1 MDVLKHRE
9 EELLNWLPTQTTPQ
23 LFHFLSIDQPIDLSI
38 QRSISFLLVNWLIDQ
53 INQLIKFPAPSDQSV
68 ITSCSKIWSLADLLV
83 WSWINRLITS
93 RLISCSNLFL
103 LPRCRL
109 RPLRLSAITKN
120 CVRPSQSPLVDRLT
134 ISTVHF
140 HFFQQIC
147 SLRKGKWWDS
157 IAIRLLNQLKISFF
171 IQLKFN
177 LLIGNPQRW
186 PCGALF
192 CRLLV
197 ETRNSSTT
205 EWYTCLNNQK
215 ITLFFLLLICIDQ
228 QWWIADQKNKRYM
241 WGYAR

>member
-9 EELLNWLPTQTTPQ
+9 EELLNWLLTQTTAQ
-23 LFHFLSIDQPIDLSI
+23 LFNFLSIAQPIDLSI

-83 WSWINRLITS
+83 WFWINRLITS

-140 HFFQQIC
+140 HFFNRYAHWERESDGIVLPSVCSINWKSRSSSSWSSIC
-147 SLRKGKWWDS
+147 WSV
-157 IAIRLLNQLKISFF
+157 ILNDDPVDRCSVV
-171 IQLKFN
+171 
-177 LLIGNPQRW
+177 
-186 PCGALF
+186 C
-192 CRLLV
+192 
-197 ETRNSSTT
+197 
-205 EWYTCLNNQK
+205 
-215 ITLFFLLLICIDQ
+215 
-228 QWWIADQKNKRYM
+228 
-241 WGYAR
+241 